1 MTGIKALLAT
11 VAAVFLLPVG
21 LAFSITPIPL
31 GLPIFILAVFLLLV
45 SNRSAVQLTIF
56 GRRHI
61 TLFDRWLVWLER
73 VGGNRYG
80 RILRKTRPGRL
91 PKRV

>member
-11 VAAVFLLPVG
+11 IIAVLLLPVG

-45 SNRSAVQLTIF
+45 SSRHAVRITIF
-56 GRRHI
+56 GRLHLG
-61 TLFDRWLVWLER
+61 LFDRWLNWLER
-73 VGGNRYG
+73 VGGERYG
-80 RILRKTRPGRL
+80 RVLRKTRPGRL